1 MKHRF
6 SIKIFDKILKENNG
20 KVILIIAHGNVIK
33 GLIWKKIGL
42 NNSQINK
49 LDYHNC
55 HISFVRFKG
64 TKLDYIH
71 YFNSKELV

>member
-1 MKHRF
+1 M
-6 SIKIFDKILKENNG
+6 LK
-20 KVILIIAHGNVIK
+20 VTFISNVNK
-33 GLIWKKIGL
+33 GLIGKKLGL
-42 NNSQINK
+42 SNSQIRK

-55 HISFVRFKG
+55 HISLVRFKG

>member
-6 SIKIFDKILKENNG
+6 SIKVFDKILKDNEG
-20 KVILIIAHGNVIK
+20 KVILIVAHGNVIK
-33 GLIWKKIGL
+33 GLIGKKMRL
-42 NNSQINK
+42 SHSQIGK
-49 LDYHNC
+49 FDYHNC
-55 HISFVRFKG
+55 HISLVRFKG